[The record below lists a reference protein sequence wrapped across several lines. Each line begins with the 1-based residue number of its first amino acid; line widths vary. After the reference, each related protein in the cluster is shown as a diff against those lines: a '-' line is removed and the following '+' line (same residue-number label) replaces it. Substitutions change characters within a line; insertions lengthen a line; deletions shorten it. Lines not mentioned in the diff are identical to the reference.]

1 MTEGTAAAMD
11 PSSDSRRGFPRWWPG
26 IRLLVSLALLLLVVS
41 RIDVSRALQVLSSAR
56 LELIAFVILFGL
68 GGRFFAALRWYILIR
83 AMDSD
88 APYLRLVRLTF
99 IGMFLNFLPAGSIA
113 VEVGRVYG
121 LSRTT
126 DDLAGSFASV
136 LVERIFGFVAL
147 VLVGLIGL
155 TFAPPGV
162 PPVLTDLAWVG
173 FVLIAAV
180 AWAVMSTSVR
190 GALDRLLERV
200 GLDPARDRLAKL
212 YRRLDTM
219 RSRPGLLAWSMLAA
233 LFNTSFRIVPA
244 WLIAIALGIDVSLP
258 QLFVIVPIIN
268 LAAQVPISVAG
279 LGVREV
285 GWVAL
290 LGVAGVPPSDAV
302 LLSLLLV
309 AVVFCVSLPGAW
321 MYARHGLQDPKAEP
335 GGEINSPASRRA

>member
-1 MTEGTAAAMD
+1 MTEGTAAAAR
-11 PSSDSRRGFPRWWPG
+11 SSADVPRGFRRWWPR
-26 IRLLVSLALLLLVVS
+26 IRLLISLGLLGLVLS
-41 RIDVSRALQVLSSAR
+41 RIDVSRAIAVLSSAR
-56 LELIAFVILFGL
+56 LELIAFVILFGIA
-68 GGRFFAALRWYILIR
+68 GRFFAALRWYILTR

-88 APYLRLVRLTF
+88 ASYRRLVRLTF

-147 VLVGLIGL
+147 VLVGLVGL
-155 TFAPPGV
+155 AFAPPGV
-162 PPVLTDLAWVG
+162 PPVLTELAWLG

-180 AWAVMSTSVR
+180 AWAVMSMTLR
-190 GALDRLLERV
+190 EALDGLLQKI

-219 RSRPGLLAWSMLAA
+219 RSRPGLLAWSMVAA

-258 QLFVIVPIIN
+258 QLFVIVPIIY
-268 LAAQVPISVAG
+268 LAAQIPISVAG

-290 LGVAGVPPSDAV
+290 LGVIGVPASDAV

-321 MYARHGLQDPKAEP
+321 MYARHGLQDPSAEP
-335 GGEINSPASRRA
+335 AADTAG